1 MRTRVPEFCHITVP
15 HAREVGGIG
24 GQEVVGGTALLS
36 LPSSKQK
43 ALRREEGGWAEG
55 KGEGEGAGEVKGWER
70 EGRVGRRGWESEGEE
85 GGERGKG
92 RRQREGE
99 EGKGNRNRV
108 RKTTGRR
115 IEEGERTKHSSL

>member
-15 HAREVGGIG
+15 HTREVGGIS

-70 EGRVGRRGWESEGEE
+70 EGRVGRRGWESEGGGGRRERQRTKTE
-85 GGERGKG
+85 GGGRGKG
-92 RRQREGE
+92 
-99 EGKGNRNRV
+99 K
-108 RKTTGRR
+108 
-115 IEEGERTKHSSL
+115 